1 MIRTFTREDYET
13 LKPYEEHLVRAKYG
27 RYVYGLRRPIF
38 DVLVGVYKSLG
49 YSQRLDYSCNGCLL
63 NLCTTLGNYYFPF
76 KEKLE
81 KEQKNEEVNEGYGIK
96 DEGTSYPVSP
106 AQFDGDT
113 IGEPIKE
120 PQEENEEETPDFTEE
135 DLEKAADEINEAII
149 KDIVESHKEPVTAT
163 KTNNTKTKKTNT
175 RKKK

>member
-1 MIRTFTREDYET
+1 MIRTFTYEDYET

-38 DVLVGVYKSLG
+38 DILVGVYKSLG

-81 KEQKNEEVNEGYGIK
+81 KEEKEQQKLM
-96 DEGTSYPVSP
+96 
-106 AQFDGDT
+106 
-113 IGEPIKE
+113 
-120 PQEENEEETPDFTEE
+120 EENTPEPETEETPVEE
-135 DLEKAADEINEAII
+135 N
-149 KDIVESHKEPVTAT
+149 VEEE
-163 KTNNTKTKKTNT
+163 
-175 RKKK
+175 

>member
-81 KEQKNEEVNEGYGIK
+81 KEEKEQKNEGYGIK

-106 AQFDGDT
+106 AQFDGDP
-113 IGEPIKE
+113 IG
-120 PQEENEEETPDFTEE
+120 
-135 DLEKAADEINEAII
+135 
-149 KDIVESHKEPVTAT
+149 EPVTAT

>member
-1 MIRTFTREDYET
+1 MIRTFSYEDYET

-76 KEKLE
+76 KEQLE
-81 KEQKNEEVNEGYGIK
+81 KEEKEQQKAMEES
-96 DEGTSYPVSP
+96 TP
-106 AQFDGDT
+106 
-113 IGEPIKE
+113 EP
-120 PQEENEEETPDFTEE
+120 ENEETPVEDENAEEEENPDFTEE

-175 RKKK
+175 RKKNK

>member
-1 MIRTFTREDYET
+1 MIRNFTREDFEA

-76 KEKLE
+76 KEQLE
-81 KEQKNEEVNEGYGIK
+81 AEQKNEEVTEDVSEDVNEGYKIK
-96 DEGTSYPVSP
+96 PEGNPYPTKP
-106 AQFDGDT
+106 AVFDSKS
-113 IGEPIKE
+113 I
-120 PQEENEEETPDFTEE
+120 NEQINE
-135 DLEKAADEINEAII
+135 EINEQI
-149 KDIVESHKEPVTAT
+149 TAEVKPT
-163 KTNNTKTKKTNT
+163 TTKKTNGSKA
-175 RKKK
+175 KKTNNNKKTKK

>member
-81 KEQKNEEVNEGYGIK
+81 KEQKNEGYGIK

-106 AQFDGDT
+106 AQFDGDP
-113 IGEPIKE
+113 IG
-120 PQEENEEETPDFTEE
+120 
-135 DLEKAADEINEAII
+135 
-149 KDIVESHKEPVTAT
+149 EPVTAT

>member
-49 YSQRLDYSCNGCLL
+49 YSQRFDYSCNGCLL

-106 AQFDGDT
+106 AQFDG
-113 IGEPIKE
+113 EPIKE
-120 PQEENEEETPDFTEE
+120 PQEENEEENPDFTEE

-149 KDIVESHKEPVTAT
+149 KDIVESNKEPVTT

>member
-1 MIRTFTREDYET
+1 MRTFTREDYET

-81 KEQKNEEVNEGYGIK
+81 KEQKNEGYGIK

-106 AQFDGDT
+106 AQFDGDP
-113 IGEPIKE
+113 IG
-120 PQEENEEETPDFTEE
+120 
-135 DLEKAADEINEAII
+135 
-149 KDIVESHKEPVTAT
+149 EPVTAT

>member
-1 MIRTFTREDYET
+1 MAIRTFDYKDYET
-13 LKPYEEHLVRAKYG
+13 LKPYEEHLTRAKYG

-81 KEQKNEEVNEGYGIK
+81 KEEKEQQKLM
-96 DEGTSYPVSP
+96 
-106 AQFDGDT
+106 
-113 IGEPIKE
+113 KE
-120 PQEENEEETPDFTEE
+120 NTKPNEEENPDFTEE
-135 DLEKAADEINEAII
+135 DLEKTADEINEAII
-149 KDIVESHKEPVTAT
+149 KDIVESHKEPVTAKKT
-163 KTNNTKTKKTNT
+163 NGSKAKKTNNSKKNQ
-175 RKKK
+175 KVNIHQF

>member
-81 KEQKNEEVNEGYGIK
+81 KEQKNEGYGIK

-106 AQFDGDT
+106 AKFDGDT

-120 PQEENEEETPDFTEE
+120 PQEENPDFTEE

-175 RKKK
+175 KKKNK

>member
-1 MIRTFTREDYET
+1 MIRTFTYEDYKVLE
-13 LKPYEEHLVRAKYG
+13 KYEEHLVRAKFG
-27 RYVYGLRRPIF
+27 RYIYALRRPAF
-38 DVLVGVYKSLG
+38 EELSAVYRSLG
-49 YSQRLDYSCNGCLL
+49 YTQRLDYSCSSCLL
-63 NLCTTLGNYYFPF
+63 NLCITLGNYYFDF
-76 KEKLE
+76 KKQLE
-81 KEQKNEEVNEGYGIK
+81 AEQKNEEVNEGYGIK

-106 AQFDGDT
+106 AQFDCDT

-120 PQEENEEETPDFTEE
+120 PQEENEEENPNFTEE